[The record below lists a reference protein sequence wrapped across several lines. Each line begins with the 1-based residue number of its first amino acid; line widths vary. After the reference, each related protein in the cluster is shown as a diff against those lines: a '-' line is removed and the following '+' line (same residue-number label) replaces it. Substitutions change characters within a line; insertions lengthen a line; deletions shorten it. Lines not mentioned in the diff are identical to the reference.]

1 MSNNIRLRVGNQITP
16 TCCEAAFPAV
26 QAFAHRLAPSSRA
39 LRRAV
44 QNYYARRRRLSRG
57 SPRRCII
64 CAEVNLHT
72 SQAAPVGARLY
83 VASMTS
89 LPLDNGN
96 ILSTDLRSSLREY
109 QHSSASGCRDGWSC
123 LGHSSAVTTRSLS
136 WWQYYTRSGGPQL
149 GCPPFVCK
157 LAKARWVPAIL
168 QPPSAS
174 VPCWILLQSLKLRS
188 TAVTARRASL
198 DIGATSTL
206 GDTHIRPT
214 QA

>member
-96 ILSTDLRSSLREY
+96 IQSTDLRSSLREY

-157 LAKARWVPAIL
+157 LAKARWVPARL
-168 QPPSAS
+168 ATTERSRAVLDSPTVLKTPFHCRDCPPG
-174 VPCWILLQSLKLRS
+174 VPRH
-188 TAVTARRASL
+188 RRHQHSR
-198 DIGATSTL
+198 GHS
-206 GDTHIRPT
+206 H
-214 QA
+214 